1 MILKTA
7 IKTKK
12 LNLNK
17 IKTIS
22 VYIMLI
28 GAFGI
33 IGLISL
39 DRIVLPLITNYNKAI
54 YLPDLTSIDFRI
66 AQKKLDS
73 LDLGYKIIMHEY
85 DDLYKP
91 YSVIEMSPR
100 PFTKL
105 KTGRI
110 IKLTVADEKKD
121 IILDDYSDKSLRS
134 VKLQLNRDNLKID
147 TLIYEYNESV
157 KKDFI
162 ISQYPRTGKM
172 LKSGD
177 MLTLIV
183 SQGPPPN
190 YYITPN
196 LINMSL
202 KKAKEMIS
210 KAGLVLGNIT
220 YEYNTKYLNNTVL
233 EQNKTPGMRLSFPA
247 KIDLIIS
254 TDK

>member
-1 MILKTA
+1 
-7 IKTKK
+7 
-12 LNLNK
+12 
-17 IKTIS
+17 
-22 VYIMLI
+22 MLI

-66 AQKKLDS
+66 AQKRLDS

-121 IILDDYSDKSLRS
+121 IILGDYSDKSLRS

>member
-1 MILKTA
+1 MILKTV

-39 DRIVLPLITNYNKAI
+39 DRIVLPLITNYNKSI

-66 AQKKLDS
+66 AQKRLDS

>member
-66 AQKKLDS
+66 AQKRLDS

>member
-1 MILKTA
+1 
-7 IKTKK
+7 
-12 LNLNK
+12 
-17 IKTIS
+17 
-22 VYIMLI
+22 MLI
-28 GAFGI
+28 GTFGI

-39 DRIVLPLITNYNKAI
+39 DTIVLPLITNYNKAI

-66 AQKKLDS
+66 AQKRLDS

-85 DDLYKP
+85 DELYKP

-121 IILDDYSDKSLRS
+121 IILGDYSDKSLRS

-147 TLIYEYNESV
+147 TLIYEYNESI

>member
-1 MILKTA
+1 
-7 IKTKK
+7 
-12 LNLNK
+12 
-17 IKTIS
+17 
-22 VYIMLI
+22 MLI

-66 AQKKLDS
+66 AQKRLDS

>member
-1 MILKTA
+1 MILKTV

-66 AQKKLDS
+66 AQKRLDS

-121 IILDDYSDKSLRS
+121 IILGDYSHKSLRS

-147 TLIYEYNESV
+147 TLIYEYSESV

>member
-1 MILKTA
+1 
-7 IKTKK
+7 
-12 LNLNK
+12 
-17 IKTIS
+17 
-22 VYIMLI
+22 MLI

-39 DRIVLPLITNYNKAI
+39 DGIVLPLITNYNKAI

-121 IILDDYSDKSLRS
+121 IILGDYSDKSLRS

>member
-1 MILKTA
+1 MILKTV

-66 AQKKLDS
+66 AQKRLDS

-121 IILDDYSDKSLRS
+121 IILGDYSHKSLRS

>member
-22 VYIMLI
+22 VYIILI

-39 DRIVLPLITNYNKAI
+39 DKIVLPVITNYNKAI

-121 IILDDYSDKSLRS
+121 IILGDYSDKSLRS

-202 KKAKEMIS
+202 KKAKEIIS
-210 KAGLVLGNIT
+210 KAGLLLGNIT
-220 YEYNTKYLNNTVL
+220 YEYNANYLNNTVL

>member
-1 MILKTA
+1 
-7 IKTKK
+7 
-12 LNLNK
+12 
-17 IKTIS
+17 
-22 VYIMLI
+22 MLI

-54 YLPDLTSIDFRI
+54 YLPDLISIDFRI

-134 VKLQLNRDNLKID
+134 VKLSLNRDNLKID

>member
-1 MILKTA
+1 
-7 IKTKK
+7 
-12 LNLNK
+12 
-17 IKTIS
+17 
-22 VYIMLI
+22 MLI

-39 DRIVLPLITNYNKAI
+39 NRIILPLITNYNKAI

-73 LDLGYKIIMHEY
+73 LDLGYKIIMHKY
-85 DDLYKP
+85 DDFYKP

-121 IILDDYSDKSLRS
+121 IILGDYSDKSLRS
-134 VKLQLNRDNLKID
+134 VKLSLNRDNLKID

-220 YEYNTKYLNNTVL
+220 YEYNSKYLNNTVL

>member
-1 MILKTA
+1 
-7 IKTKK
+7 
-12 LNLNK
+12 
-17 IKTIS
+17 
-22 VYIMLI
+22 MLI

-66 AQKKLDS
+66 AQKRLDS

-121 IILDDYSDKSLRS
+121 IILGDYSDKSLRS

-202 KKAKEMIS
+202 KKAKEIIS
-210 KAGLVLGNIT
+210 KAGLLLGNIT
-220 YEYNTKYLNNTVL
+220 YEYNANYLNNTVL

>member
-1 MILKTA
+1 
-7 IKTKK
+7 
-12 LNLNK
+12 
-17 IKTIS
+17 
-22 VYIMLI
+22 MLI

-54 YLPDLTSIDFRI
+54 YLPDLTSVDFRI
-66 AQKKLDS
+66 AQKRLDS

>member
-1 MILKTA
+1 MNKLKSIL
-7 IKTKK
+7 IY
-12 LNLNK
+12 L
-17 IKTIS
+17 I
-22 VYIMLI
+22 LI
-28 GAFGI
+28 GSFGI
-33 IGLISL
+33 IGLLSL
-39 DRIVLPLITNYNKAI
+39 DLIILPLITNYNKPI
-54 YLPDLTSIDFRI
+54 YLPDLTSIDYRL

-73 LDLGYKIIMHEY
+73 LDLGYKVIMYEY
-85 DDLYKP
+85 DEFYRP
-91 YSVIEMSPR
+91 YTVIEMSPR

-110 IKLTVADEKKD
+110 IKLTVADDKKD
-121 IILDDYSDKSLRS
+121 IILSNYSNKSLRA
-134 VKLQLNRDNLKID
+134 VKLELDRNNLKID
-147 TLIYEYNESV
+147 TLMYEYNEYL
-157 KKDFI
+157 KKDFV
-162 ISQYPRTGKM
+162 ISQYPRAGKK

-177 MLTLIV
+177 MLSLIV

-196 LINMSL
+196 LINMNL

-210 KAGLVLGNIT
+210 KAGLVLGKIT

>member
-1 MILKTA
+1 
-7 IKTKK
+7 
-12 LNLNK
+12 
-17 IKTIS
+17 
-22 VYIMLI
+22 MLI

-39 DRIVLPLITNYNKAI
+39 DGIVLPLITNYNKSI

-121 IILDDYSDKSLRS
+121 IILGDYSDKSLRS
-134 VKLQLNRDNLKID
+134 VKLQLNRNNLKID

>member
-1 MILKTA
+1 MILKTV

-28 GAFGI
+28 GTFGI

-39 DRIVLPLITNYNKAI
+39 DRIVLPLITNYNKSI

-66 AQKKLDS
+66 AQKRLDS

>member
-28 GAFGI
+28 GTFGI

-39 DRIVLPLITNYNKAI
+39 DQIVLPLITNYNKAI

-73 LDLGYKIIMHEY
+73 LDLGYKVIMHEY
-85 DDLYKP
+85 NVLYKP

-147 TLIYEYNESV
+147 TLIYEYNESI

>member
-1 MILKTA
+1 
-7 IKTKK
+7 
-12 LNLNK
+12 
-17 IKTIS
+17 
-22 VYIMLI
+22 MLI

-66 AQKKLDS
+66 AQKRLDS

-91 YSVIEMSPR
+91 YSIIEMSPR